1 MRNKIPFWTN
11 LPCQNI
17 TCCVTV
23 TNNYLIKIN
32 YRTRWA
38 EYGNQKDN
46 SVVHDA
52 SNERK
57 EGRDRRK
64 REKKKERGERRKEK
78 RERRT
83 GKKREREKI
92 QADPKMKFRR
102 IPRLRIPA
110 NERFRLQ
117 ESPGYNDRLQFCAFV
132 CDKASAPGGLN
143 KFHNTLHFDP
153 RWIIRASA
161 YLFTRDTCAPLYT
174 AREFIKLSR
183 APLCRSS
190 CTARAPYKY
199 WGQLFFFRKDFPQI
213 FRIFSP
219 PKRSASKL

>member
-1 MRNKIPFWTN
+1 
-11 LPCQNI
+11 
-17 TCCVTV
+17 
-23 TNNYLIKIN
+23 
-32 YRTRWA
+32 
-38 EYGNQKDN
+38 
-46 SVVHDA
+46 
-52 SNERK
+52 
-57 EGRDRRK
+57 
-64 REKKKERGERRKEK
+64 
-78 RERRT
+78 
-83 GKKREREKI
+83 
-92 QADPKMKFRR
+92 MKFRR

-199 WGQLFFFRKDFPQI
+199 RGQLFFFRKDFPQI

-219 PKRSASKL
+219 FGFETLTPWMLARKDRLFYTTYSSLFHLPRFFEKILHKFFTFPCSWWRRNTHEITVDMLSRADRQFFIFLSWLNRWNFNPDA

>member
-1 MRNKIPFWTN
+1 MEDSVR
-11 LPCQNI
+11 CARVEREQN
-17 TCCVTV
+17 
-23 TNNYLIKIN
+23 
-32 YRTRWA
+32 
-38 EYGNQKDN
+38 
-46 SVVHDA
+46 
-52 SNERK
+52 
-57 EGRDRRK
+57 EG
-64 REKKKERGERRKEK
+64 GK
-78 RERRT
+78 RERGG
-83 GKKREREKI
+83 GKNWGRF
-92 QADPKMKFRR
+92 PKMKFRR

-174 AREFIKLSR
+174 GREFIKLSR

-190 CTARAPYKY
+190 CTARAAPYKY
-199 WGQLFFFRKDFPQI
+199 REQDFFQKIFRKFFFRSLRLPNET
-213 FRIFSP
+213 
-219 PKRSASKL
+219 KRLKF